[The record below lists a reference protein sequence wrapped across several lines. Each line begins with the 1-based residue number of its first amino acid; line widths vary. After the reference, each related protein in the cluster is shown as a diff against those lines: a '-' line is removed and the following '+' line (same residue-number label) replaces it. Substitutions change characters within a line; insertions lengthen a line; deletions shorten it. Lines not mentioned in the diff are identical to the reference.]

1 MAFVAGTS
9 RISAPRVP
17 LSPSSAGERRS
28 RVSDA
33 TAPGQAVAGVC
44 GALLACWRC
53 GVQRRRWRASTRRV
67 LDVSKAL
74 PPSPVRLNEDQ
85 PGSGW
90 QLGQR
95 TFCRELG
102 QLILALRNAQLTPL
116 ADAIQGAAG
125 LKEIPKPPELPGLVA
140 HFKLDIDQVV
150 ARETQRGVP
159 DSSPVVKAIF
169 FVLCW
174 SLDRLYEGRPIQK
187 FWVLETVARLP
198 YFSYITVLHLYE
210 SLGWWRSP
218 EIRHIHSAEEDNEL
232 HHLLI
237 MEALGGDTSWF
248 DRFAAQH
255 AALVYYWIIT
265 GLFILSPENAYNFS
279 HLVEEHAYVTYQVFA
294 EENAQV
300 LRQVP
305 PPPIAV
311 KYYVE
316 GDLYNFDKFQ
326 TRHREEPRRPPCDN
340 LLDVFENIRDDEYE
354 HIVTMKACQEWWAGC
369 GPSPIP
375 RTARTHNLTKDRE
388 AWKQWADDM
397 NRLSE

>member
-1 MAFVAGTS
+1 MH
-9 RISAPRVP
+9 RR
-17 LSPSSAGERRS
+17 RRS
-28 RVSDA
+28 
-33 TAPGQAVAGVC
+33 VA
-44 GALLACWRC
+44 
-53 GVQRRRWRASTRRV
+53 STTRRV

-85 PGSGW
+85 PGSAW

-102 QLILALRNAQLTPL
+102 QLILAFREVKLQDL

-125 LKEIPKPPELPGLVA
+125 LKEIPKAPELPAMVA
-140 HFKLDIDQVV
+140 RFKLDIDKVV

-159 DSSPVVKAIF
+159 ESSPVVKAIF
-169 FVLCW
+169 FALCW

-237 MEALGGDTSWF
+237 MEALGGDASWF

-294 EENAQV
+294 QENAEV

-316 GDLYNFDKFQ
+316 GYNFDKFQ

-354 HIVTMKACQEWWAGC
+354 HIVTMKACQEWWAGR

-375 RTARTHNLTKDRE
+375 ARTRNLTKDRE
-388 AWKQWADDM
+388 AWKRWADDM